1 VEAAPSSGAAV
12 RRPGYGESQPPLQ
25 DDRLPVVLLIL
36 DGLGDRPVPELAG
49 RTPAEAARTP
59 VLDELV
65 RRGASGWHVPFGWG
79 RAPSSELSHWALFG
93 YGEHPF
99 PGRAVLEGL
108 GAGVE
113 VPYGV
118 AAVHG
123 ALRTSTVDGDL
134 VRVTGRAAAGDGDD
148 AARLIAEL
156 ALTAAKHSVLLHP
169 LRTPGEV
176 LLLLPRHAHGDVSD
190 SDPFF
195 EQLHP
200 WLRPLASAP
209 EAEPLAADLR
219 SFLLQARAVLT
230 ASEANAARLRRGLP
244 ALDLLTTK
252 WAGVRRPL
260 PSFAQV
266 AGVPGGAVISSGLYR
281 GFARLLGLAR
291 RELPSVNDLTREM
304 TDRVAAGIE
313 LLGEGA
319 AFVHVH
325 TKAPDEA
332 GHSKQP
338 YAKRDALEAIDAG
351 LAPLLD
357 LAGAA
362 VVAVTGD
369 HATPSTGRVLHTG
382 DPSPF
387 VVAGGAVRADGVSHF
402 GEASTRHGDLGILRA
417 VDVLPLL
424 FSAANRPAFLGHRT
438 SAFRSWALPDDP
450 DPFRLRPGEEP
461 GGAPVLEQEPP
472 DRTLDGGHGRR
483 LPPTC

>member
-1 VEAAPSSGAAV
+1 
-12 RRPGYGESQPPLQ
+12 
-25 DDRLPVVLLIL
+25 
-36 DGLGDRPVPELAG
+36 
-49 RTPAEAARTP
+49 
-59 VLDELV
+59 
-65 RRGASGWHVPFGWG
+65 
-79 RAPSSELSHWALFG
+79 
-93 YGEHPF
+93 
-99 PGRAVLEGL
+99 
-108 GAGVE
+108 
-113 VPYGV
+113 
-118 AAVHG
+118 
-123 ALRTSTVDGDL
+123 
-134 VRVTGRAAAGDGDD
+134 
-148 AARLIAEL
+148 
-156 ALTAAKHSVLLHP
+156 
-169 LRTPGEV
+169 V
-176 LLLLPRHAHGDVSD
+176 LLLLPRHDHGDVSD

-230 ASEANAARLRRGLP
+230 ACEANAARLRRGLP

-260 PSFAQV
+260 PSFAEV

-281 GFARLLGLAR
+281 GFARLLGLTR
-291 RELPSVNDLTREM
+291 RELPPGNDLTREM
-304 TDRVAAGIE
+304 IDRVAAGIE

-357 LAGAA
+357 LASTA

-369 HATPSTGRVLHTG
+369 HATPSTGGVLHTG

-387 VVAGGAVRADGVSHF
+387 VVAGGAIRADGVNTF
-402 GEASTRHGDLGILRA
+402 GEAPTRHGDLGTLRA

-424 FSAANRPAFLGHRT
+424 FSAANRPAFLGHRP
-438 SAFRSWALPDDP
+438 SALQSWALPDGP
-450 DPFRLRPGEEP
+450 APFRVGPGEKP
-461 GGAPVLEQEPP
+461 GRAPVPE
-472 DRTLDGGHGRR
+472 
-483 LPPTC
+483 

>member
-1 VEAAPSSGAAV
+1 MGSVVELGAGV
-12 RRPGYGESQPPLQ
+12 TRPGYGESQPPVE
-25 DDRLPVVLLIL
+25 DDRLPVMLLVL
-36 DGLGDRPVPELAG
+36 DGLGDRPVPELGG

-93 YGEHPF
+93 YGEQPF

-108 GAGVE
+108 GAGID
-113 VPYGV
+113 VPCGV

-123 ALRTSTVDGDL
+123 ALRTSRVAGDL
-134 VRVTGRAAAGDGDD
+134 VRVTGRAAAADGDD

-156 ALTAAKHSVLLHP
+156 APTAAEHSVLIHP
-169 LRTPGEV
+169 LSRPGEV
-176 LLLLPRHAHGDVSD
+176 LLLFSRHAHGDVTD

-195 EQLHP
+195 EHLHP

-219 SFLLQARAVLT
+219 SLLLRVRAVLV
-230 ASEANAARLRRGLP
+230 ASEVNAARSHRGLP

-266 AGVPGGAVISSGLYR
+266 VGVPGGAVISSGLYR

-291 RELPSVNDLTREM
+291 RELAPGNDLTREM
-304 TDRVAAGIE
+304 TARVAAGAE
-313 LLGEGA
+313 LHGEGA

-332 GHSKQP
+332 GHSKLP
-338 YAKRDALEAIDAG
+338 YAKRDVLEAIDAG

-357 LAGAA
+357 LTGGA

-369 HATPSTGRVLHTG
+369 HATPSTGGVLHTG

-387 VVAGGAVRADGVSHF
+387 VVAGGAVRADRVSHF
-402 GEASTRHGDLGILRA
+402 GEAFARHGDLGILRA

-424 FSAANRPAFLGHRT
+424 LGAANRPAFLGHRT
-438 SAFRSWALPDDP
+438 SALRTWALPDGP
-450 DPFRLRPGEEP
+450 DPFRLRAPDESPGATAPELEP
-461 GGAPVLEQEPP
+461 S
-472 DRTLDGGHGRR
+472 
-483 LPPTC
+483 